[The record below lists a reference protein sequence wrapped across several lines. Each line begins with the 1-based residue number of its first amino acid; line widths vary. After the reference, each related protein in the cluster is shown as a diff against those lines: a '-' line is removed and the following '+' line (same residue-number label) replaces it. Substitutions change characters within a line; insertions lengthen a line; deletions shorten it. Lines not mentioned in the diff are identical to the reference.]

1 MASIGFPL
9 YVSPSTRR
17 YSPGT
22 FPQQTFESQN
32 GAKTVLRYGSKRVN
46 ATLTLGF
53 ANIEDA
59 LAALIL
65 ENYEA
70 VNEAWD
76 SVTFGSNNGLQGISN
91 AKRGTDAYGDIRQEA
106 TNDLTDHIQE
116 AISGLKWRYSGPPTV
131 TSTFK
136 GRSNV
141 SCSFVACLDS
151 P

>member
-1 MASIGFPL
+1 MTSIDFPL
-9 YVSPSTRR
+9 YVSPSSRS

-32 GAKTVLRYGSKRVN
+32 GAKTVLRYGNKRVN

-76 SVTFGSNNGLQGISN
+76 SVTFGSNNGLQGISDE
-91 AKRGTDAYGDIRQEA
+91 KRGTDAYGGIRQDA
-106 TNDLTDHIQE
+106 TNGLTDHIQE

-136 GRSNV
+136 GRSND